1 MQKTLI
7 TNWNKYPE
15 IEAEINHYTIGS
27 ENNPSFL
34 QDELIPRGNGKSY
47 GDASLGDK
55 VCSSLRHNKILH
67 FNKEEGLFIAQSGIL
82 FSEILE
88 VITPHGWFLPVT
100 PGTKFITLGGAIGAN
115 VHGKNHHLEGSISR
129 HIQFIDL
136 LLANGEI
143 LRCDRNQNPEVFN
156 ATIGGMG
163 LSGFILT
170 AGIQLKKIE
179 STSISQLQ
187 LKAQNLTEILDF
199 FDQYANY
206 TYSVAWIDCLKK
218 GKHFGRSILMLGEHS
233 KENEVKNKKELL
245 VSHGK
250 NSINIPFNFP
260 GFVLNDFS
268 IRWFN
273 KLYYHKNLKSKKE
286 LQSHYEP
293 FFYPLDSITNWNRIY
308 GKRGFIQYQFVL
320 PKENGKLYLEK
331 ILKRITD
338 KGWGSFLAVLKM
350 FGPEDEGY
358 LSFPMEG
365 YTLALDFPI
374 RKGIFQFLDE
384 LDVLVKE
391 AGGRIYLTKDARMS
405 YQMFKDTYPK
415 LKEFQ
420 DIIREINPERKF
432 QSLLSKRL
440 KLI

>member
-1 MQKTLI
+1 MHKTRI

-15 IEAEINHYTIGS
+15 IEAEVNFYSTDT
-27 ENNPSFL
+27 EKNPSFL
-34 QDELIPRGNGKSY
+34 QNESIPRGNGRSY
-47 GDASLGDK
+47 GDASLG
-55 VCSSLRHNKILH
+55 VRVYSSLRHNKILY
-67 FNKEEGLFIAQSGIL
+67 FNKENGSFIAQSGIL

-88 VITPHGWFLPVT
+88 VITSHGWFLPVT
-100 PGTKFITLGGAIGAN
+100 PGTKFITLGGAIAAN
-115 VHGKNHHLEGSISR
+115 VHGKNHHVEGSISR
-129 HIQFIDL
+129 HIQFLDL

-143 LRCDRNQNPEVFN
+143 MRCDRTQNSSIFF

-163 LSGFILT
+163 LSGIIVS

-179 STSISQLQ
+179 STYISQLQ
-187 LKAQNLTEILDF
+187 LKAQNLTEILEL
-199 FDQYANY
+199 FDQYSGY

-218 GKHFGRSILMLGEHS
+218 GKQFGRSILMLGEHT
-233 KENEVKNKKELL
+233 KENEVKKKNELL
-245 VSHGK
+245 IPHGK
-250 NSINIPFNFP
+250 KAINIPFNFP

-268 IRWFN
+268 IKCFN
-273 KLYYHKNLKSKKE
+273 TLYYHKNLSFKKE
-286 LQSHYEP
+286 LQSHYDP
-293 FFYPLDSITNWNRIY
+293 FFYPLDSMLNWNRIY

-320 PKENGKLYLEK
+320 PKEAGKLYLEK

-374 RKGIFQFLDE
+374 RNGLFQFLDE
-384 LDVLVKE
+384 LDQLVKE

-405 YQMFKDTYPK
+405 SQMLKDTYPK

-420 DIIREINPERKF
+420 DIIMEINPEKKF

>member
-15 IEAEINHYTIGS
+15 IEAEVNFYSTDI
-27 ENNPSFL
+27 EKKPSFL
-34 QDELIPRGNGKSY
+34 QNESIPRGNGRSY
-47 GDASLGDK
+47 GDASLGEG

-67 FNKEEGLFIAQSGIL
+67 FNKEDGSFLAQSGVL

-88 VITPHGWFLPVT
+88 VITAHGWFLPVT
-100 PGTKFITLGGAIGAN
+100 PGTKFITLGGAIAAN
-115 VHGKNHHLEGSISR
+115 VHGKNHHVEGSISR
-129 HIQFIDL
+129 HIQFLDL

-143 LRCDRNQNPEVFN
+143 MRCNRSQNSSIFF

-163 LSGFILT
+163 LSGIIVS

-179 STSISQLQ
+179 STYISQLQ
-187 LKAQNLTEILDF
+187 LKAQNLEEILEY
-199 FDQYANY
+199 FDHYSDY

-218 GKHFGRSILMLGEHS
+218 GKNFGRSILMLGEHTR
-233 KENEVKNKKELL
+233 EDEVKKKDELL
-245 VSHGK
+245 IPHGK
-250 NSINIPFNFP
+250 NAINIPFNFP

-268 IRWFN
+268 IKCFN
-273 KLYYHKNLKSKKE
+273 ALYYGKNLKHKKE
-286 LQSHYEP
+286 LQSHYDP
-293 FFYPLDSITNWNRIY
+293 FFYPLDSILNWNRIY
-308 GKRGFIQYQFVL
+308 GKRGFIQYQFVI
-320 PKENGKLYLEK
+320 PQETGKTYLEK

-350 FGPEDEGY
+350 FGPEDEGF
-358 LSFPMEG
+358 LSFPMKG

-374 RKGIFQFLDE
+374 RNGLFQFLDE
-384 LDVLVKE
+384 LDAIVKE

-405 YQMFKDTYPK
+405 SQMLKDTYPN

-420 DIIREINPERKF
+420 DIIMEINPEKKF
-432 QSLLSKRL
+432 QSLFSKRL
-440 KLI
+440 EII

>member
-1 MQKTLI
+1 MQKTSI
-7 TNWNKYPE
+7 TNWNKFPE
-15 IEAEINHYTIGS
+15 IEAEIKHYTLGS

-34 QDELIPRGNGKSY
+34 KNDFSPRGNGRSY
-47 GDASLGDK
+47 GDASLGEV
-55 VCSSLRHNKILH
+55 VCSSLRHNKIL
-67 FNKEEGLFIAQSGIL
+67 FFDKAEGLFIAQSGIL
-82 FSEILE
+82 FSEILD
-88 VITPHGWFLPVT
+88 VITPNGWFLPVT
-100 PGTKFITLGGAIGAN
+100 PGTKYITLGGAIAAN
-115 VHGKNHHLEGSISR
+115 VHGKNHHAEGSISR

-143 LRCDRNQNPEVFN
+143 LRCDRSQNSAVFY
-156 ATIGGMG
+156 ASVGGMG
-163 LSGFILT
+163 LSGLIVA

-187 LKAQNLTEILDF
+187 LKAQNLTEILEF
-199 FDQYANY
+199 FHQYATY

-218 GKHFGRSILMLGEHS
+218 GKQFGRSILMLGEHS
-233 KENEVKNKKELL
+233 KQKEVRNTKELF
-245 VSHGK
+245 VSHRK

-260 GFVLNDFS
+260 GFVLNDYS

-273 KLYYHKNLKSKKE
+273 TFYYHKNLKSRKE
-286 LQSHYEP
+286 LQSHYDT
-293 FFYPLDSITNWNRIY
+293 FFYPLDSILNWNRIY

-320 PKENGKLYLEK
+320 PKENGKTYLEK

-374 RKGIFQFLDE
+374 RKGLFQFLDE
-384 LDVLVKE
+384 LDILVKK

-405 YQMFKDTYPK
+405 SQMFKDTYPK

-420 DIIREINPERKF
+420 DVIREINPEMKF
-432 QSLLSKRL
+432 QSMLSKRL
-440 KLI
+440 KIV

>member
-1 MQKTLI
+1 MHKTLV
-7 TNWNKYPE
+7 TNWNKFPE
-15 IEAEINHYTIGS
+15 IEAEVYHYTIGS
-27 ENNPSFL
+27 ESDPSFL
-34 QDELIPRGNGKSY
+34 KSICTPRGNGRSY
-47 GDASLGDK
+47 GDASLGERIY
-55 VCSSLRHNKILH
+55 SNLRHNKILY
-67 FNKEEGLFIAQSGIL
+67 FNKQRGLFIAQSGIL

-88 VITPHGWFLPVT
+88 VITAHGWFLPVT
-100 PGTKFITLGGAIGAN
+100 PGTKFITLGGAIAAN
-115 VHGKNHHLEGSISR
+115 VHGKNHHVEGSISR
-129 HIQFIDL
+129 HLQFIDL
-136 LLANGEI
+136 LLATGEI
-143 LRCDRNQNPEVFN
+143 IRCDRNENSSIFH

-163 LSGFILT
+163 LSGIIVA

-179 STSISQLQ
+179 STYISQLQ
-187 LKAQNLTEILDF
+187 LKAQNLTEILEY
-199 FDQYANY
+199 FDQYASY

-233 KENEVKNKKELL
+233 KEDEVKNKKQLL
-245 VSHGK
+245 SSHDK

-268 IRWFN
+268 IKWFN

-286 LQSHYEP
+286 LQSHYDP
-293 FFYPLDSITNWNRIY
+293 FFYPLDSILNWNRIY
-308 GKRGFIQYQFVL
+308 GSRGFIQYQFVL
-320 PKENGKLYLEK
+320 PKESGKLYLEK
-331 ILKRITD
+331 ILRSITD

-365 YTLALDFPI
+365 YTLALDFPM
-374 RKGIFQFLDE
+374 RKGLFQFLNE
-384 LDVLVKE
+384 LDLVVKA

-405 YQMFKDTYPK
+405 RQMLKDTYPQ

-420 DIIREINPERKF
+420 EIIREINPEKRF

-440 KLI
+440 ELI